1 MAGMRVCAIRVTPS
15 GDIDMAHLKE
25 KVRRIL
31 DSKINYVLH
40 KHVSCLRQLT
50 TIIEFLNTL
59 KILLVH
65 DLTRNRLRAAIIT
78 QLVLN
83 ITYIVLYLYRLSSSL
98 CICET
103 LKQVLYI
110 SSVLFQTLV

>member
-50 TIIEFLNTL
+50 TIIDFLNTL
-59 KILLVH
+59 KIFLVH
-65 DLTRNRLRAAIIT
+65 DLTRNRLRAVIIT

-110 SSVLFQTLV
+110 SSD